1 MNIGTQEILLIALIV
16 LLLFGG
22 KKIPELM
29 KGLGKGMK
37 SFKDGLNGKEDEP
50 AKRMSDDGS
59 LTFWDHLDVL
69 RSSIIRMIVAAVV
82 MGIAAFFMKDWLFN
96 IVLAPKDSSFCTYR
110 LLGVEPFS
118 IQLVNTGLTEQ
129 FMIHMKVALMTGILV
144 ASPYI
149 IYLLFR
155 FISPALYENERR
167 YSIRITVTAYV
178 MFLVG
183 VVVNYLLIFPLTV
196 RFLGTY
202 QVSEEVVTMLTITSY
217 IDTLLMMSLV
227 FGILFEIPVISW
239 LLAKAGMLQASWMT
253 EYRRHAIVAILIVA
267 AIITPTA
274 DVLTLI
280 IVSLPIWLLYEVSIL
295 LVRSVTH

>member
-1 MNIGTQEILLIALIV
+1 
-16 LLLFGG
+16 
-22 KKIPELM
+22 
-29 KGLGKGMK
+29 
-37 SFKDGLNGKEDEP
+37 
-50 AKRMSDDGS
+50 MSDDGS

-82 MGIAAFFMKDWLFN
+82 MGIAAFFLKDWLFS
-96 IVLAPKDSSFCTYR
+96 IVLAPKDSSFITYR

-129 FMIHMKVALMTGILV
+129 FMIHMKVALMAGILI

-167 YSIRITVTAYV
+167 YSVRITVTAYV

-202 QVSEEVVTMLTITSY
+202 KVSEEVVTMLTITSY
-217 IDTLLMMSLV
+217 IDTMLMMSLI
-227 FGILFEIPVISW
+227 FGILFEIPVVSW
-239 LLAKAGMLQASWMT
+239 LLAKAGMLKASWMT
-253 EYRRHAIVAILIVA
+253 KYRRHAIVTILIIA

-274 DVLTLI
+274 DIMTLM
-280 IVSLPIWLLYEVSIL
+280 IVSLPIWLLYEISIL
-295 LVRSVTH
+295 LVRYSQ